1 MKNTI
6 LSVALFLFTVTL
18 TAQDNQVK
26 FVFDHQ
32 VGGQPLD
39 LGTTTFDLWNN
50 KKVQLTRAEFYLSGI
65 TLIDENGVETELTNK
80 HLLVKANQGNQSYN
94 AGTWNVNSVKAAKIH
109 VGVQPDFN
117 HLDPTTYPA
126 GHPLAMQN
134 PSMHWGWTAGYR
146 FMAIEG
152 QVDNNGDGSVETTFQ
167 YHNLGDDLYFM
178 AELDGLCTAENGELI
193 IPIKL
198 EYANLFKDL
207 DLSGNVIQ
215 HGSFA
220 QNELMLKNS
229 VDNHFMV
236 MEGAT
241 ASDEVLANSDAIQI
255 APNPVDHSTQ
265 LTYDFGEMADKV
277 SVAVYGMQGQVAVP
291 SQQLTA
297 AGTYQVITTNLP
309 AGIYQV
315 VFSNE
320 NELIAR
326 KKLLVVH

>member
-1 MKNTI
+1 M
-6 LSVALFLFTVTL
+6 TL
-18 TAQDNQVK
+18 VAQDNQVK

-32 VGGQPLD
+32 VGGQALT

-65 TLIDENGVETELTNK
+65 TLIDENGVETALTNK
-80 HLLVKANQGNQSYN
+80 HLLVKANQGNQTYS
-94 AGTWNVNSVKAAKIH
+94 AGTWNISSVKTAKIH

-117 HLDPTTYPA
+117 HLDPTTYPP

-152 QVDNNGDGSVETTFQ
+152 LVDNNADGTAETTFQ
-167 YHNLGDDLYFM
+167 YHNLGDELYFM
-178 AELDGLCTAENGELI
+178 ADLDGLCTAENGELI
-193 IPIKL
+193 IPITL

-207 DLSGNVIQ
+207 DLSGNVIH

-241 ASDEVLANSDAIQI
+241 ANEEVLANSDAIQI
-255 APNPVDHSTQ
+255 APNPADHSTQ
-265 LTYDFGEMADKV
+265 LVYDFAEMADQV
-277 SVAVYGMQGQVAVP
+277 TVTVFDMMGQVIEQTQKLP
-291 SQQLTA
+291 SV
-297 AGTYQVITTNLP
+297 GTHQVVASHLP
-309 AGIYQV
+309 TGMYQV

-326 KKLLVVH
+326 KKLLVAH